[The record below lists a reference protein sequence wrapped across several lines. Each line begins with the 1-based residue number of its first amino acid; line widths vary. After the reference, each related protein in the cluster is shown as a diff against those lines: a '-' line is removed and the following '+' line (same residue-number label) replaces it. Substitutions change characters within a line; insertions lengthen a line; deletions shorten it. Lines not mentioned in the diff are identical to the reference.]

1 MRWAVSSNVYG
12 VRNLCLMGEAEFG
25 PSQKPFHGTIDYD
38 YIMWIDSD
46 SVFTPEQFQSL
57 LDQME
62 VNPKLYILSGVY
74 IKENQK
80 EYTAVL
86 KWNDGYFDKHGSSKF
101 LIPKDLR
108 GKKSLMKVDFT
119 GMGFMLVRKGVFEK
133 LTYPWFQPMGIQN
146 HGQSIGFIG
155 EDAAFCLR
163 AKEKGFDSYID
174 PKISIGHEKPTI
186 LR

>member
-1 MRWAVSSNVYG
+1 MRWAVSSNIYG

-25 PSQKPFHGTIDYD
+25 PNQKPFQGTIDYN

-46 SVFTPEQFQSL
+46 SIFTPEQFKSL

-62 VNPKLYILSGVY
+62 ENINLHILSGVY

-86 KWNDGYFDKHGSSKF
+86 KWNDAYFDKHGSSKF
-101 LIPKDLR
+101 LTPKDLK
-108 GKKSLMKVDFT
+108 GKTKLIKVDFT
-119 GMGFMLVRKGVFEK
+119 GLGFIIIRKGVFES

-146 HGQSIGFIG
+146 KGQSVGFAG

-163 AKEKGFDSYID
+163 AKEARFDTYID
-174 PKISIGHEKPTI
+174 PKISIGHEKPII